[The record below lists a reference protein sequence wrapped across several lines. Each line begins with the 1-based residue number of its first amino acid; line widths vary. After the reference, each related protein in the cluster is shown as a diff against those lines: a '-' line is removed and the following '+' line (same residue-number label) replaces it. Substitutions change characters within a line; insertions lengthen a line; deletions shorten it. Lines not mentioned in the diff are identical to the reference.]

1 VIEKG
6 PYSTWA
12 QIQSP
17 AQILV
22 LVDGL
27 FPRYPKAGE
36 PASKRVDPKLPLIWN
51 KRHTSPVCDRVF
63 SVNVRRPVLL
73 ATVAAGLLI
82 AARAQESGSPDYRA
96 VSPEH
101 GGIVFT
107 GSSIFRFWT
116 HLTDQMAPLP
126 VLNRA
131 IAGTVTQDMLSRIGR
146 LVLPY
151 QPRIVVYYCGSNDI
165 SAGEEAAPIVERT
178 KRFIQILHEK
188 SPNTFFFYTSIQKAP
203 EKRARWEV
211 VEAVNREMERYS
223 REAANVGYIDLNP
236 VLFDSANNVRENLFL
251 PDGLHFRPES
261 TAYLEFSQI
270 VKPVL
275 IKAWESGAGLP
286 KSN

>member
-1 VIEKG
+1 
-6 PYSTWA
+6 
-12 QIQSP
+12 
-17 AQILV
+17 L
-22 LVDGL
+22 
-27 FPRYPKAGE
+27 
-36 PASKRVDPKLPLIWN
+36 AS
-51 KRHTSPVCDRVF
+51 
-63 SVNVRRPVLL
+63 
-73 ATVAAGLLI
+73 AGLSI
-82 AARAQESGSPDYRA
+82 AARAQQSVSHSGYRA
-96 VSPEH
+96 ASPEN

-107 GSSIFRFWT
+107 GSSIFQFWT
-116 HLTDQMAPLP
+116 HLRDQMAPLP

-131 IAGTVTQDMLSRIGR
+131 IAGTVTQDMLNRIGQ

-151 QPRIVVYYCGSNDI
+151 QPRILVYYCGSNDI
-165 SAGEEAAPIVERT
+165 SSGEEAAPIVERT

-223 REAANVGYIDLNP
+223 REAVNVGYIDLNP
-236 VLFDSANNVRENLFL
+236 VLFDAGNNIRENLFL

-275 IKAWESGAGLP
+275 IRAWESGAGLP

>member
-1 VIEKG
+1 
-6 PYSTWA
+6 
-12 QIQSP
+12 
-17 AQILV
+17 L
-22 LVDGL
+22 
-27 FPRYPKAGE
+27 
-36 PASKRVDPKLPLIWN
+36 AS
-51 KRHTSPVCDRVF
+51 
-63 SVNVRRPVLL
+63 
-73 ATVAAGLLI
+73 AGLSI
-82 AARAQESGSPDYRA
+82 AARAQESGSHSDYRA
-96 VSPEH
+96 ASPEH

-107 GSSIFRFWT
+107 GSSIFQYWT
-116 HLTDQMAPLP
+116 HLRDQMAPLP

-131 IAGTVTQDMLSRIGR
+131 IAGTVTEDMLNRIGQ

-165 SAGEEAAPIVERT
+165 SVGEDAAPIVERT

-188 SPNTFFFYTSIQKAP
+188 SPNTFFFYTAIQKAP
-203 EKRARWEV
+203 EKRARWQV

-236 VLFDSANNVRENLFL
+236 VLFDRANNVRENLFL
-251 PDGLHFRPES
+251 LDGLHFRPES

-270 VKPVL
+270 VKPLL

>member
-1 VIEKG
+1 LQNG
-6 PYSTWA
+6 TALS
-12 QIQSP
+12 
-17 AQILV
+17 
-22 LVDGL
+22 
-27 FPRYPKAGE
+27 F
-36 PASKRVDPKLPLIWN
+36 
-51 KRHTSPVCDRVF
+51 CDTVF
-63 SVNVRRPVLL
+63 SVNVRNPVLL
-73 ATVAAGLLI
+73 ARVAVGLLLTSAGLSV
-82 AARAQESGSPDYRA
+82 AARAQQSGTLSDFKA
-96 VSPEH
+96 ASPEH

-126 VLNRA
+126 VLNQA
-131 IAGTVTQDMLSRIGR
+131 IAGTVTQDMLNRIGR

-165 SAGEEAAPIVERT
+165 SAGEDAAPIVERT

-188 SPNTFFFYTSIQKAP
+188 SPNTYFFYTSIQKAP

-211 VEAVNREMERYS
+211 VEAVNREMEQYS

-236 VLFDSANNVRENLFL
+236 VLFDSANHVRENLFL
-251 PDGLHFRPES
+251 SDGLHFRPES

-275 IKAWESGAGLP
+275 MKAWESGAGLP
-286 KSN
+286 DKVKSSHN